1 MGFTFFPK
9 MVVVKTRPGKQ
20 PMSRQLNNICT
31 CKAEHGKDRG
41 SRHFNNRTYTP
52 RKHPSAQKTHL
63 LQIRGITFGPALD
76 GSRSNERE
84 SWMNITLTDLCKLIG
99 LQLGIK
105 KVEPDQH
112 LAEDLGAESIDLQ
125 NIIMAVEDKY
135 DIEIEDGDIAEIRT
149 TNDLYQLIVDQ
160 HGK

>member
-1 MGFTFFPK
+1 
-9 MVVVKTRPGKQ
+9 
-20 PMSRQLNNICT
+20 
-31 CKAEHGKDRG
+31 
-41 SRHFNNRTYTP
+41 
-52 RKHPSAQKTHL
+52 
-63 LQIRGITFGPALD
+63 
-76 GSRSNERE
+76 
-84 SWMNITLTDLCKLIG
+84 MNITLTDLCKLIG